1 MEKVFNYKF
10 SKIYSLF
17 LNKALKKNRSEDEVI
32 SCISWLTGYSEDD
45 IKNIALSDITY
56 KEFFDHAPC
65 MNEKRFFIKG
75 SICGVK
81 IDSIEDPIY
90 KDIRILDKLIDD
102 LAKGRSLEKILL

>member
-10 SKIYSLF
+10 SKIYTLL
-17 LNKALKKNRSEDEVI
+17 LNKVVRKNRSEAEMLSYI
-32 SCISWLTGYSEDD
+32 TWLTGYQEEE
-45 IKNIALSDITY
+45 IKKLTLSDISY
-56 KEFFDHAPC
+56 KEFFVNAPK
-65 MNEKRFFIKG
+65 MNEKRFNVKG

-102 LAKGRSLEKILL
+102 LAKGKSLEKILL

>member
-10 SKIYSLF
+10 SKIYTLL
-17 LNKALKKNRSEDEVI
+17 LNKVVRKNRSEAEML
-32 SCISWLTGYSEDD
+32 SCITWLTGYKEDE
-45 IKNIALSDITY
+45 IKKLTLSDISY
-56 KEFFDHAPC
+56 KEFFVNAPK
-65 MNEKRFFIKG
+65 MNEKRFNVKG

-102 LAKGRSLEKILL
+102 LAKGKSLEKILL

>member
-10 SKIYSLF
+10 SKIYTLL
-17 LNKALKKNRSEDEVI
+17 LNKVVRKNRSEAEML
-32 SCISWLTGYSEDD
+32 SCITWLTGYQEEE
-45 IKNIALSDITY
+45 IKKLTLSDISY
-56 KEFFDHAPC
+56 KEFFVNAPE
-65 MNEKRFFIKG
+65 MNEKRFSIKG

-102 LAKGRSLEKILL
+102 LAKGKSLEKLLP

>member
-10 SKIYSLF
+10 SKIYTLL
-17 LNKALKKNRSEDEVI
+17 LNKVVRKNRSEEEML
-32 SCISWLTGYSEDD
+32 SCITWLTGYQEEE
-45 IKNIALSDITY
+45 IKKLTLSDISY
-56 KEFFDHAPC
+56 KEFFVNAPK
-65 MNEKRFFIKG
+65 MNEKRFNVKG

-102 LAKGRSLEKILL
+102 LARGKSLEKILL

>member
-10 SKIYSLF
+10 SKIYTLL
-17 LNKALKKNRSEDEVI
+17 LNKVVRKNRSEAEML
-32 SCISWLTGYSEDD
+32 SCITQLTGYQEEE
-45 IKNIALSDITY
+45 IKKLTLSDISY
-56 KEFFDHAPC
+56 KEFFVNAPK
-65 MNEKRFFIKG
+65 MNEKRFNVKG

-102 LAKGRSLEKILL
+102 LAKGKSLEKLLP